1 MCGDLNTVR
10 EALPLAVDLDKDV
23 CGVCRLARNCAYV
36 AQRTAD
42 ADLWIVAHNII
53 FHAPPPPVSRRGVA
67 ALVIDESPWQAGLVG
82 IEGRGIEIP
91 LDALEPGVMPA
102 PRRRAGARLVKTR
115 QRLAT
120 ALRAAPDGP
129 VSRADL
135 DEAGFDNETGLAAR
149 RLEWR
154 RKVDSGPWRGRLANK
169 TLVPMTS
176 LWRAVAALMADD
188 GPALSGWL
196 EVTRNRDGARVVRVT
211 ARAEVGKA
219 WRVPTLLV
227 DAVLDTNLVHPYWPN
242 IESKGQF
249 NVHAPHQVIRQAAGK
264 SFSKAALAPPKTAGG
279 DDKPRAKARRNIRA
293 VILKRARELGG
304 RALVVGNKATIEA
317 MQFPRNLDV
326 AWFNAVAGRDQWKRV
341 RLVVILG
348 RPMPPPRAVEQI
360 AAALT
365 GAAPA
370 RLEGWYERGD
380 AYRQHRDGAGVG
392 RVFAESDRHP
402 DKMVE
407 RIRTRI
413 CAGEIIQAIGRGRGV
428 NRTPQTPLEVLVL
441 GDVILPIAVDQFLPD
456 EALNPTPIDLMLAEG
471 GVAFESAASAALAY
485 PQLWPT
491 PGAARLALHRQSSV
505 TIPNRYTL
513 IRECNGALV
522 RYRRKGNG
530 QKIARA
536 WFDPVRVAD
545 PRAAI
550 EAMLGPL
557 AMFELIGAEAET
569 ANAANKSRSEEGE
582 HDTTID
588 TIWVSMKWQEAR
600 EMEDEKAYRLLFDE
614 QDERELEDQRTFAWL
629 FD

>member
-1 MCGDLNTVR
+1 
-10 EALPLAVDLDKDV
+10 V
-23 CGVCRLARNCAYV
+23 CRACRLARNCAYV
-36 AQRTAD
+36 AQRAAD

-82 IEGRGIEIP
+82 IEGHGVEIP
-91 LDALEPGVMPA
+91 LDALEPGVMPTP
-102 PRRRAGARLVKTR
+102 PRGVGVRLVNTR

-135 DEAGFDNETGLAAR
+135 DAAGFDNETGLDAV

-154 RKVDSGPWRGRLANK
+154 RKVDSGPWPLRLANK
-169 TLVPMTS
+169 TLGPMTS
-176 LWRAVAALMADD
+176 LWRGVAALMADD

-196 EVTRNRDGARVVRVT
+196 TLDRNRDGARVVRVT
-211 ARAEVGKA
+211 GRAEVGKA

-227 DAVLDTNLVHPYWPN
+227 DAVLDTNLVRPYWPN
-242 IESKGQF
+242 IEDKGQF
-249 NVHAPHQVIRQAAGK
+249 NVQAPHQVIRQAAGK

-304 RALVVGNKATIEA
+304 RALVVGNKATVEA
-317 MQFPRNLDV
+317 MQFPRNVDV

-360 AAALT
+360 AAALI
-365 GAAPA
+365 GVAPA

-380 AYRQHRDGAGVG
+380 AYRQHRDGAGAR

-402 DKMVE
+402 DRMVE
-407 RIRTRI
+407 RIRARI
-413 CAGEIIQAIGRGRGV
+413 CVGEIIQAIGRGRGV
-428 NRTPQTPLEVLVL
+428 NRSLETPLEVLVL
-441 GDVILPIAVDQFLPD
+441 GDVILPVAVDQFLPD
-456 EALNPTPIDLMLAEG
+456 EALNPSPIDLMLAEG
-471 GVAFESAASAALAY
+471 GVAFEAAASAATAY

-491 PGAARLALHRQSSV
+491 RSAAKKALQRANRGTFSKKN
-505 TIPNRYTL
+505 IPLRKCPPVRFQRVGPKLHVERAVYDP
-513 IRECNGALV
+513 RLV
-522 RYRRKGNG
+522 RH
-530 QKIARA
+530 
-536 WFDPVRVAD
+536 

-557 AMFELIGAEAET
+557 AMFELIGAGPET
-569 ANAANKSRSEEGE
+569 AKAANVSRGEEGG
-582 HDTTID
+582 HDATID
-588 TIWVSMKWQEAR
+588 TIWVSMKWHDEQEL
-600 EMEDEKAYRLLFDE
+600 EDEKAYHLLFDE
-614 QDERELEDQRTFAWL
+614 DEDSTSVPA
-629 FD
+629 